1 MFSTLI
7 SKKIMPYF
15 QIETAEVRDRV
26 GLERESRLV
35 RTVLLFLDMVKMLLV
50 LSEDAA
56 DISENVKV

>member
-1 MFSTLI
+1 
-7 SKKIMPYF
+7 MPYF

-56 DISENVKV
+56 DISEKVKV